1 MIITIIIIKIII
13 IVIKFC
19 PSALFCSNAFQH
31 SATFAIITGEHYQL
45 TTCIKSTLKTLEKA
59 MKYVQS

>member
-45 TTCIKSTLKTLEKA
+45 TCIKSTLKTLEKA